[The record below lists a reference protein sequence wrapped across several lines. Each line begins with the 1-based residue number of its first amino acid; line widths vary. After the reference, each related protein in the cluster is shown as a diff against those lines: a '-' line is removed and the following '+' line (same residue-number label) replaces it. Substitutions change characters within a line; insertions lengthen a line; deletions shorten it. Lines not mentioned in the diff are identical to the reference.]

1 MWFPEEVWR
10 HIQSFAT
17 YRKYYLLYPPRND
30 LHANLYRV
38 LDVAMK
44 VRLHAFLN
52 DESREIVVCL
62 DEMVQYM
69 LDNFDKLIL
78 VTLRDWEAWRNFTL
92 LMIIRTATYQT
103 EAESDGSSALRPESE
118 QRPASRPVRR
128 TDTIHMHNHVH
139 NKFTCNIFLRQ
150 VQKGH

>member
-30 LHANLYRV
+30 LHANLFRV
-38 LDVAMK
+38 LDGTMK

-52 DESREIVVCL
+52 DESRAIVVCL

-69 LDNFDKLIL
+69 LDDFDKLIL
-78 VTLRDWEAWRNFTL
+78 VTLRDWEGWRNFTL

-103 EAESDGSSALRPESE
+103 EAESRMDFCLACDDRSCVRCCRLTRLKANSVMLRARYDEWIKS
-118 QRPASRPVRR
+118 
-128 TDTIHMHNHVH
+128 M
-139 NKFTCNIFLRQ
+139 
-150 VQKGH
+150 